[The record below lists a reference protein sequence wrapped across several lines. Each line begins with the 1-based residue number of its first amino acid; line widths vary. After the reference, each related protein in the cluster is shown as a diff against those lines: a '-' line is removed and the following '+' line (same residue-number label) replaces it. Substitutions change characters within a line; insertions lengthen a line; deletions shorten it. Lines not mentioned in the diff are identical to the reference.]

1 LTQALTVDAGVGYL
15 VGGAFALLFAQAA
28 VHKWQR
34 LAEFRAIVTN
44 YRLTPAFL
52 VPVVAL
58 LIPTLETTVA
68 ALLLP
73 VPTRSAAALTGMML
87 LAAYGAGIAIN
98 LGRGRR
104 DLDCGC
110 SGPAD
115 RRPIGSWMVWRNLLL
130 VALLALVVLP
140 SSTRPLEASDGLTI
154 RGGIGVAALLYAAID
169 QLFALVAPRAAL
181 LRGTR

>member
-1 LTQALTVDAGVGYL
+1 MTQSLTVDAGVGYL
-15 VGGAFALLFAQAA
+15 VGGAYALLFAQAA

-34 LAEFRAIVTN
+34 LAEFRAIVAN
-44 YRLTPAFL
+44 YRLAPAVL

-58 LIPTLETTVA
+58 LIPALETTVA

-73 VPTRSAAALTGMML
+73 VPTRSAAAMAGMML

-115 RRPIGSWMVWRNLLL
+115 RRPIGSWMVWRNGLL
-130 VALLALVVLP
+130 VALLALLVLP
-140 SSTRPLEASDGLTI
+140 SSSRPLEASDGLTI
-154 RGGIGVAALLYAAID
+154 LGGIGVAALLYTAID
-169 QLFALVAPRAAL
+169 HLFALVAPRAAL

>member
-1 LTQALTVDAGVGYL
+1 MNQPLILDSAVGYL
-15 VGGAFALLFAQAA
+15 VSGAFALLFAQAA

-34 LAEFRAIVTN
+34 LAEFRAVVAN
-44 YRLTPAFL
+44 YQLTPAFL
-52 VPVVAL
+52 VPVIAL
-58 LIPTLETTVA
+58 LIPGFETAVA

-73 VPTRSAAALTGMML
+73 PPTRVAAAVLGMIL

-104 DLDCGC
+104 EVDCGC

-130 VALLALVVLP
+130 VILLIPLVLP
-140 SSTRPLEASDGLTI
+140 SSTRPLEISDALTI
-154 RGGIGVAALLYAAID
+154 LGGIGVAALLYTAID
-169 QLFALVAPRAAL
+169 HLYALVAPRAAL